1 MNKFFLLL
9 PLVML
14 AGCVESVEEHRA
26 RIVKYQWAN
35 CEQSSKFLSPRQI
48 YECFKLFEKEEK
60 TK

>member
-14 AGCVESVEEHRA
+14 AGCVYKQDVPRTMEEARA
-26 RIVKYQWAN
+26 RAYYQ
-35 CEQSSKFLSPRQI
+35 CYRSESFTTTI
-48 YECFKLFEKEEK
+48 TCHDIFEKEEK